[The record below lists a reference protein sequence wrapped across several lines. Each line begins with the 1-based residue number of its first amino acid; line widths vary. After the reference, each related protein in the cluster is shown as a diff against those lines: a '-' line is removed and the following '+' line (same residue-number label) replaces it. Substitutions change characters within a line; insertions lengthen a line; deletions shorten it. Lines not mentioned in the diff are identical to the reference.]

1 MAAVNRDSPCTAFG
15 TERDTVVA
23 AARLGNK
30 SAAVEDFD
38 DNMDGS
44 AHDGGAHLA
53 QLADAAEEADDAEG
67 AHEADEPGGDRAV
80 GQVQDR
86 HAHHHHVQP
95 VLRPQRGGRWGLAC
109 AGTQKDRSDGP
120 LARAPRAGTRM
131 LASAGIRGGELLFMP
146 LRSPEQNA
154 PPRRC

>member
-1 MAAVNRDSPCTAFG
+1 MEA
-15 TERDTVVA
+15 
-23 AARLGNK
+23 
-30 SAAVEDFD
+30 D
-38 DNMDGS
+38 DDCVDDGS
-44 AHDGGAHLA
+44 AHLA